1 MEVIDVLIDAV
12 QVFAPPPEMT
22 TSQWADESRYVAS
35 GPFPGKWRTDRA
47 PQSKEPMD
55 ASPDPGVEGLVI
67 VKPTRSSGTE
77 ILNCHIGRRIHLDPC
92 DILYVQSTDE
102 IAGKYSNEVL
112 TMWQSMKASSPVIPW
127 SLV

>member
-1 MEVIDVLIDAV
+1 LEVIDVLIDAV

-22 TSQWADESRYVAS
+22 TSQWADEYRYVAS

-55 ASPDPGVEGLVI
+55 ASSDPDVEGLVI

-92 DILYVQSTDE
+92 DILYVQFPLE
-102 IAGKYSNEVL
+102 LARIFSNLVL
-112 TMWQSMKASSPVIPW
+112 IKPMFLPTAVI
-127 SLV
+127 

>member
-22 TSQWADESRYVAS
+22 TSQWADEYRYVAS

-55 ASPDPGVEGLVI
+55 ASSDPDVEGLVI

-77 ILNCHIGRRIHLDPC
+77 IINCHIGRRIPLDPSES
-92 DILYVQSTDE
+92 LYVQSHGVIT
-102 IAGKYSNEVL
+102 AKYSNE
-112 TMWQSMKASSPVIPW
+112 
-127 SLV
+127 